1 MSTKSIRSIPII
13 HLPAQLIIDSFQ
25 GAAANEVYKVIL
37 KETGDAMYLGFN
49 FLNSFYSFHRV
60 CHQKFM
66 GETGLL
72 GSERSSR
79 GRKGRMCKI
88 SMR

>member
-13 HLPAQLIIDSFQ
+13 HLPAQLNFDSFQ

-49 FLNSFYSFHRV
+49 FLNFHFLYSFHRV
-60 CHQKFM
+60 YLSSKIH
-66 GETGLL
+66 GGD
-72 GSERSSR
+72 RSAR
-79 GRKGRMCKI
+79 VREVFQRQEGVDV
-88 SMR
+88 